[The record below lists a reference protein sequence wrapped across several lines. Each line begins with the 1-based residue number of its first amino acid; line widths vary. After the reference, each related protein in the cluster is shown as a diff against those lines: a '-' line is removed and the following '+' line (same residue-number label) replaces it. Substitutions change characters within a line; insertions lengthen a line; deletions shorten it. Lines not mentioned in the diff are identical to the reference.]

1 MKLWIQSF
9 TAAFTIALW
18 SGCATMPV
26 LSDVEGISF
35 ERRELIANVGGSIHE
50 TVNAVRDAS
59 SRLQLAS
66 VKEGGSESGASL
78 VAYDPHGTQV
88 VIKLIPLRSSL
99 TQVRIRAGVVGDE
112 GYSRR
117 ILTEILKY
125 LGE

>member
-1 MKLWIQSF
+1 
-9 TAAFTIALW
+9 
-18 SGCATMPV
+18 MPV

-35 ERRELIANVGGSIHE
+35 ERRELIANVDGSIHE

-59 SRLQLAS
+59 ARLQLAS
-66 VKEGGSESGASL
+66 VKEGGSELGASL
-78 VAYDPHGTQV
+78 VAYDPHGTQI

-99 TQVRIRAGVVGDE
+99 TQVRIRAGIFGDE

-125 LGE
+125 LEE